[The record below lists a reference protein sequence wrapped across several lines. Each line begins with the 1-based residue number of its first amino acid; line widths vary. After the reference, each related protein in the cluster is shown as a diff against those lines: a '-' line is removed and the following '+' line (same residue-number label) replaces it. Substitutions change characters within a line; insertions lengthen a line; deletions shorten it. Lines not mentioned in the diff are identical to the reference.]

1 MKKVYSISLLILC
14 CFLIVVLASYR
25 SINDKKF
32 YYAFDEKI
40 YLIPVENKMLVRYAD
55 GFDKN
60 KEQLFLTNFSSN
72 MAIKWRNNTMVE
84 ITTPSDKKKDELK
97 TLLETRKDVST
108 CQLSYKLENGI
119 DIDLFD
125 EIVLQFLPDVSK
137 EQQEELNK
145 KFKTEVIATY
155 EIFQILKVSKGTD
168 VLDIA
173 NRYVE
178 SGLVKFSKPNFLS
191 NFKPFQVMPND
202 TYFNMQIACHNTGQ
216 VFTDGHSGTNDADID
231 APEAWTLT
239 TGSND
244 IIVAVIDEGVTSDH
258 PDLPNTRQLR
268 LAGSDFV
275 DGDANPSPTGNNN
288 HGNACA
294 GVIAATMNNNQG
306 IAGIAPNC
314 RIMPIRIS
322 YDSSSVADFALAIRF
337 AANNGAHVISN
348 SWGLRDPDPLSSPP
362 YSPNLYP
369 EVVTAIQYAVS
380 SGRNGNGCVV
390 TFAAGNTANHAASN
404 NGYISFPANVTI
416 SGVITVGASDRNDS
430 QANYSPTSN
439 PSHSYNQI
447 IDIVAPSHR
456 AYPNQ
461 ITGETFEMWSI
472 DILDNAGYNPWPG
485 IVTPPTTGEVL
496 PNTGT
501 NNLAYTARFGGTSH
515 ACPVV
520 AGVAALILSLNPNLT
535 QQQVFDI
542 LTTNADQVGGYT
554 YTNGRSNEMGFG
566 RLNACRAVSQV
577 LPTIASISGPTSVC
591 PSGSLFTVNLPGGT
605 TTTITWNQSSNLSRV
620 SAQGANPCTFA
631 AIGPGAG
638 WVQAT
643 LITACGN
650 ITLPQKNIT
659 TVWPTGTWVQNGQS
673 HPLST
678 VNFVSYGSW
687 ITTTVACYGATSF
700 NWQLTGSSGISW
712 NQNYPF
718 GDMNLYLNNSQSYG
732 DFQLNVTTQGCGTV
746 SPVYHFVPGYSYG
759 FTMSPNPAT
768 TELVV
773 SRIDKNQAN
782 ENLLLKPRKEKFRD
796 EGFKFEDKNQEEY
809 SIKLYSEK
817 QGLLKSAK
825 TKSES
830 YKIDLRDLPSG
841 TYFLHIENDYVLYQ
855 EQIVIQK

>member
-1 MKKVYSISLLILC
+1 
-14 CFLIVVLASYR
+14 LASFR

-40 YLIPVENKMLVRYAD
+40 YLILTENKMLVRYND

-60 KEQLFLTNFSSN
+60 KEELVLTNFSSN
-72 MAIKWRNNTMVE
+72 MGIKWRNNTMVE
-84 ITTPSDKKKDELK
+84 ITTPSGKKKDELK
-97 TLLETRKDVST
+97 TFLEARKDVST
-108 CQLSYKLENGI
+108 CQQSYKLENGL
-119 DIDLFD
+119 DISLFD
-125 EIVLQFLPDVSK
+125 EIVLQFLPGVSK
-137 EQQEELNK
+137 EQQEELNQR
-145 KFKTEVIATY
+145 FKTEVIATY

-168 VLDIA
+168 ALDIA
-173 NRYVE
+173 NKYFE

-191 NFKPFQVMPND
+191 NFEPFQVMPND
-202 TYFNMQIACHNTGQ
+202 TYFNMQITCHNTGQ

-231 APEAWTLT
+231 APAAWALT

-390 TFAAGNTANHAASN
+390 AFAAGNTANNAAGN

-416 SGVITVGASDRNDS
+416 SGVITVGASDRNDN

-461 ITGETFEMWSI
+461 IAGETYEMWSI
-472 DILDNAGYNPWPG
+472 DIPNNAGYNPWPG
-485 IVTPPTTGEVL
+485 IVIPPTTGEIL

-520 AGVAALILSLNPNLT
+520 AGVAALMLSINPNLT

-554 YTNGRSNEMGFG
+554 YTNGRSNELGSG

-577 LPTIASISGPTSVC
+577 LPTVATLSGPSVVCSSGATFTVNNAAGSTISWTCSTNISFDHQTGNNKVFTANGTGTGTIQATLISACGNVTLPAKTVWVGLPVITSISGPSSVSINQPASFTAQLSLDSYPDSYSWTTS
-591 PSGSLFTVNLPGGT
+591 PSSGVTIYPDGRYASMSFANSGT
-605 TTTITWNQSSNLSRV
+605 YQVVARAHN
-620 SAQGANPCTFA
+620 
-631 AIGPGAG
+631 
-638 WVQAT
+638 
-643 LITACGN
+643 
-650 ITLPQKNIT
+650 
-659 TVWPTGTWVQNGQS
+659 
-673 HPLST
+673 
-678 VNFVSYGSW
+678 SYGWSDYF
-687 ITTTVACYGATSF
+687 ITYIDVPDGY
-700 NWQLTGSSGISW
+700 
-712 NQNYPF
+712 
-718 GDMNLYLNNSQSYG
+718 YLSI
-732 DFQLNVTTQGCGTV
+732 
-746 SPVYHFVPGYSYG
+746 
-759 FTMSPNPAT
+759 SPNPTT
-768 TELVV
+768 TEATIELVGTSTEKVTKETEWDLEVYDAMQTMKAKVQKIKGNKQTLNTSGWKEGVYIVRAIIGKDVISGKLVV
-773 SRIDKNQAN
+773 
-782 ENLLLKPRKEKFRD
+782 KP
-796 EGFKFEDKNQEEY
+796 
-809 SIKLYSEK
+809 
-817 QGLLKSAK
+817 
-825 TKSES
+825 
-830 YKIDLRDLPSG
+830 
-841 TYFLHIENDYVLYQ
+841 
-855 EQIVIQK
+855 

>member
-1 MKKVYSISLLILC
+1 MKKVYTISLFVLC
-14 CFLIVVLASYR
+14 CFLIVVLASSR

-40 YLIPVENKMLVRYAD
+40 YLIPAENKMLVRYID

-60 KEQLFLTNFSSN
+60 KEELFLTNFSSN
-72 MAIKWRNNTMVE
+72 MGIKWRNNTMVE
-84 ITTPSDKKKDELK
+84 ITTPSAKKEDELK
-97 TLLETRKDVST
+97 TFLEARKDVST
-108 CQLSYKLENGI
+108 CQQSYKLENGL
-119 DIDLFD
+119 DISLFD
-125 EIVLQFLPDVSK
+125 EIVLQFLPGVSK
-137 EQQEELNK
+137 EQQEELNQ

-168 VLDIA
+168 ALDIA
-173 NRYVE
+173 NKYFE

-191 NFKPFQVMPND
+191 NFEPFQVMPND
-202 TYFNMQIACHNTGQ
+202 TYFNMQITCHNTGQ
-216 VFTDGHSGTNDADID
+216 VFTDGHSGTNDADVD
-231 APEAWTLT
+231 APEAWALT

-268 LAGSDFV
+268 LVGSDFV

-322 YDSSSVADFALAIRF
+322 YDSSTVADFALAIRF

-348 SWGLRDPDPLSSPP
+348 SWGLADLSYPP

-390 TFAAGNTANHAASN
+390 AFAAGNTADHAAN
-404 NGYISFPANVTI
+404 DNGYISFPANVTI
-416 SGVITVGASDRNDS
+416 SGVITVGASDRNDN

-439 PSHSYNQI
+439 PNHSYNQI

-461 ITGETFEMWSI
+461 ITGETLEMWSI
-472 DILDNAGYNPWPG
+472 DIPGNSGYNPWPG
-485 IVTPPTTGEVL
+485 LVIPPTTGEIL

-520 AGVAALILSLNPNLT
+520 AGVAALMLSLNPNLT

-554 YTNGRSNEMGFG
+554 YTNGRSNELGFG

-577 LPTIASISGPTSVC
+577 LPTIATISGPSVVC
-591 PSGSLFTVNLPGGT
+591 SSGATFTVNNAAGCTVSWTCSTNISFDHQTGNPKVFTANGSGT
-605 TTTITWNQSSNLSRV
+605 GTIQ
-620 SAQGANPCTFA
+620 
-631 AIGPGAG
+631 AI
-638 WVQAT
+638 
-643 LITACGN
+643 LISGCGN
-650 ITLPQKNIT
+650 ITLPAKDVWVGTPIVTSVTGASPLGVYQPATYYAELSSFSSVPDSYYWATSPSAGVTIT
-659 TVWPTGTWVQNGQS
+659 
-673 HPLST
+673 
-678 VNFVSYGSW
+678 SYGHYASIMFTQPGW
-687 ITTTVACYGATSF
+687 YQVVAKAHNACG
-700 NWQLTGSSGISW
+700 WSSYAMKMVNVIS
-712 NQNYPF
+712 
-718 GDMNLYLNNSQSYG
+718 
-732 DFQLNVTTQGCGTV
+732 
-746 SPVYHFVPGYSYG
+746 GYS
-759 FTMSPNPAT
+759 MAISPNPAT
-768 TELVV
+768 GETTVELVNDNKEV
-773 SRIDKNQAN
+773 LA
-782 ENLLLKPRKEKFRD
+782 LLTEWDYEIYDAMQSLKEK
-796 EGFKFEDKNQEEY
+796 
-809 SIKLYSEK
+809 
-817 QGLLKSAK
+817 K
-825 TKSES
+825 TKLKAAQTKVNTTSWKDGV
-830 YKIDLRDLPSG
+830 YIVRAKIGDEVITEKL
-841 TYFLHIENDYVLYQ
+841 
-855 EQIVIQK
+855 IVKH